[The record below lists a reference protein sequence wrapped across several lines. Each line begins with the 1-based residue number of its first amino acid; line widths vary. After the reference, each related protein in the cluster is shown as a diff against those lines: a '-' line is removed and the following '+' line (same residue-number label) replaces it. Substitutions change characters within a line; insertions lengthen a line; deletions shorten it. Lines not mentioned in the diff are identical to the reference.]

1 MKLQLSDD
9 DKYLIVA
16 DASEIEIEQLKI
28 CLTRKVNGWR
38 FHPLVKQGHWD
49 GNVSYF
55 IKDRFIPAGLWKE
68 IIEICK
74 KFNYEIE
81 IEGIRRLFDNSIKH
95 EDFEAWVK
103 DHFKDFNMEIRPY
116 QINAA
121 YQILKNRLCVAE
133 LATSAGKT
141 LISYIIVSY
150 LLQKQLSKRVLFIVP
165 SVSLVTQG
173 VSDFKTYARFVEN
186 PVKIKYQE
194 VYSGQETKPES
205 NFVIGTYQSL
215 SKKPKEYFEDFDVVI
230 VDETHKVKAQ
240 SIKQILEKC
249 TNAVYRFGLSGT
261 IPKPETLDRLTLM
274 SYTGP
279 LITEVSAN
287 YLASEG
293 FVTKCRVQVIEMD
306 YAPEEVK
313 MAFSNISRSP
323 ARKELYQMEQDF
335 IVKNDERLNFIANV
349 IGKSTKSS
357 LVLFHRIEHGQKL
370 YKLLR
375 EKFNRPIYYVDGGT
389 DTEVRD
395 VYKDKMEKRDNVI
408 LIASFGT
415 FSTGISI
422 KNIHN
427 IFFTES
433 FKSEVVVRQS
443 IGRGLR
449 LHKDKELLTI
459 IDFVDNFSYDGWDG
473 YLYKHGK
480 ERQKIYKDQKFSYAV
495 KQVKF

>member
-1 MKLQLSDD
+1 VKLELSEDN
-9 DKYLIVA
+9 KYLIVVE
-16 DASEIEIEQLKI
+16 ASDIEIEQLRI

-55 IKDRFIPAGLWKE
+55 LKDRFIPAGLWRE
-68 IIEICK
+68 ILDICK

-81 IEGIRRLFDNSIKH
+81 IEGIRRLFDNSIKM
-95 EDFEAWVK
+95 EEFEAWVK
-103 DHFKDFNMEIRPY
+103 EYFNGFNMEIRQY
-116 QINAA
+116 QIEAA

-150 LLQKQLSKRVLFIVP
+150 LLQKEKAQKILFIVP

-173 VSDFKTYARFVEN
+173 VSDFKSYTRFVEN

-194 VYSGQETKPES
+194 IYSGQAPKPEY
-205 NFVIGTYQSL
+205 NLVIGTYQSL
-215 SKKPKEYFEDFDVVI
+215 SKKPKEYFEGFDAVI

-249 TNAVYRFGLSGT
+249 TNSVYRFGLSGT

-306 YAPEEVK
+306 YASEEVK
-313 MAFSNISRSP
+313 MAFSSLSRTP
-323 ARKELYQMEQDF
+323 NRKELYQMEQDF
-335 IVKNDERLNFIANV
+335 IVKNDERLNFIANI
-349 IGKSTKSS
+349 IGRSTKSS

-375 EKFNRPIYYVDGGT
+375 EKFARPIYYVDGGT
-389 DTEVRD
+389 DAEIRD
-395 VYKDKMEKRDNVI
+395 VYKDKMEKGENVI

-433 FKSEVVVRQS
+433 FKSEVIVRQS

-449 LHKDKELLTI
+449 LHKDKDLLTI

-480 ERQKIYKDQKFSYAV
+480 ERQKIYKEQKFAYAV